1 MTNGAL
7 FSDYF
12 LSDGVATVP
21 GWQAIDQTALTAF
34 RAIAAPLLADFTQR
48 RAPDEAT
55 TERDLIDRILPAL
68 GWQDFLPQ
76 QKANDT
82 GRSDVPDYLLFLDPA
97 AKQAATRAQAGM
109 ARYGHGASIVEAK
122 AWDVA
127 LDRSEPGHSGAPS
140 TQILRYLG
148 TIDVSSNGAIRFGI
162 LTNGRVWRLYDIK
175 ARSKLEGFF
184 EVDLSRAVGD
194 NDALARFL
202 LFFSRVAFVAGVG
215 GRSPLELALE
225 ANRGFEARVTDA
237 LAKTVFD
244 DVFPQLAAALA
255 ANDPERPAAPD
266 NAYFDELREAALTWL
281 YRLLFVLYAEDRDL
295 LPTRARDDGLRAT
308 REAVANAIDSAA
320 GLSAR
325 RKNFDGDLRDL
336 WQQIDG
342 GDPEVGLPPYNGGL
356 FRQGRSPLLDRS
368 IMPDASFA
376 PLLDALSRERT
387 AGRPRLI
394 NYRDLSVQHLGSVYE
409 RLLEFDLG
417 TNDGAIVAQLQTF
430 ARKTSGSYYTPE
442 ELVMLVIRRT
452 IGPLLDERRKA
463 FATALEAESRSKQ
476 DTTYRLARLAQNDP
490 ATAFLTLRICD
501 PAMGSGHFLVSLV
514 DYLAD
519 QVMVATDDAAQLVD
533 FADYR
538 SPLLDR
544 LETIRNRIRQQAADN
559 GWTVDEGQLIDRQL
573 VRRII
578 LKRVIHGVDKNPM
591 AVELAKLAL
600 WLHTFTVGAPLS
612 FLDHHLHCGDS
623 LFGEWVG
630 DARTRLDRGGLFRS
644 DLVSQAEQAIKG
656 MELVEDLTDADIGE
670 VHQSADTY
678 AEVMANVAP
687 LQKMMSLLQGYR
699 WIEGI
704 TAEWRKQSRAL
715 DREAN
720 RIGATDME
728 ESRRL
733 SRQAWDMRR
742 KGMALDSLLDGELGD
757 PTTILDQCYGRIGA
771 GRPWREGDEPALEP
785 LLKAAEI
792 ADISAFLHWELAFP
806 NVWRNWSSAAV
817 TGGFDAVIGN
827 PPWDRLKMQEV
838 EWFASRREEIA
849 RATRAADRN
858 RMVRELK
865 ASGDPLAG
873 QYERASEIAALAGRM
888 ANLGSDDGGQY
899 PLLGRGDTNLYSL
912 FVERAQRLV
921 NSTGIVGLLVP
932 SGISGDLGASRFF
945 RSVSE
950 AGRLASL
957 LDYANRPVA
966 GGPLFFDDVDSRF
979 KFCALV
985 FGGLSRTFEAA
996 ECGFFLTATNDN
1008 ALAEQTFALGPADFA
1023 AVNPNTG
1030 TAPVFR
1036 TPRDAE
1042 LTKAI
1047 YAPLPVL
1054 VRHAARELAGSA
1066 VDAEA
1071 AGASQQEQRAW
1082 PVRYMRMFDMT
1093 NDSHLFRTR
1102 AELEADG
1109 WYPVTG
1115 GRLRKGEAHEAVP
1128 LYEGKMVQA
1137 YDHRAASVVVNAG
1150 NLHRPGQPLAA
1161 TSEQHANPAWSP
1173 NPQFW
1178 VTENSIPPDERQDY
1192 HLSFKEITA
1201 PTNQRTMISFIGP
1214 AAAYGNKV
1222 PLLLIDSNAERHWV
1236 TSALCA
1242 TFNSFAFD
1250 YVTRQKLQGQTLNLF
1265 IIEQLPV
1272 IPSASFN
1279 RPFGPLTARQIVE
1292 RDVLH
1297 LTYTAHDMAP
1307 YARAM
1312 GFDGD
1317 PFPWDDADRRQ
1328 RRARLDALFFH
1339 LYGIGR
1345 DDADFILS
1353 TFPIVRD
1360 HDQRE
1365 HGRYLTRDLIMGHM
1379 NALAAG
1385 DPNAIVDIR

>member
-1 MTNGAL
+1 MTTGAL
-7 FSDYF
+7 LSDYF

-21 GWQAIDQTALTAF
+21 GWQSIDQVALVAF
-34 RAIAAPLLADFTQR
+34 RAIAAPLLADFAQR

-55 TERDLIDRILPAL
+55 TERDLIDKILPAL
-68 GWQDFLPQ
+68 GWNDFLPQ

-97 AKQAATRAQAGM
+97 AKQAATRERAGM

-140 TQILRYLG
+140 TQVLRYLG
-148 TIDVSSNGAIRFGI
+148 TIDVASNGAIRFGI
-162 LTNGRVWRLYDIK
+162 LTNGSVWRLYDIK
-175 ARSKLEGFF
+175 ARSKLEGFY
-184 EVDLSRAVGD
+184 EVDLSRTVAD
-194 NDALARFL
+194 DDALARFL
-202 LFFSRVAFVAGVG
+202 LFFSRAAFVAGAG

-255 ANDPERPAAPD
+255 ANDPECPPAPD

-308 REAVANAIDSAA
+308 REAVAAAIDNQS

-336 WQQIDG
+336 WQQIDS
-342 GDPEVGLPPYNGGL
+342 GDPDVGLPPYNGGL

-417 TNDGAIVAQLQTF
+417 TKDGAIVAQLQTF

-452 IGPLLDERRKA
+452 IGPLLDERCTA

-476 DTTYRLARLAQNDP
+476 DATYRLARLAQHDP

-519 QVMVATDDAAQLVD
+519 QVMVATDDAAQLVS
-533 FADYR
+533 FGDYR

-559 GWTVDEGQLIDRQL
+559 GWAVDEGQLIDRQL

-644 DLVSQAEQAIKG
+644 DLVTQAERSIAG
-656 MELVEDLTDADIGE
+656 MALVEDLTDADIGE

-678 AEVMANVAP
+678 AQVMADIAP

-733 SRQAWDMRR
+733 ARQAWDMRR

-771 GRPWREGDEPALEP
+771 GRPWRQSDEPALEP

-838 EWFASRREEIA
+838 EWFASRRQEIA
-849 RATRAADRN
+849 RATRAADRD

-865 ASGDPLAG
+865 ASGDPLASE
-873 QYERASEIAALAGRM
+873 YERASEIAALASRM
-888 ANLGSDDGGQY
+888 ANLGSDVGGQF

-921 NSTGIVGLLVP
+921 NPQGIVGLLVP

-985 FGGLSRTFEAA
+985 FGGSARTFEAA

-1008 ALAEQTFALGPADFA
+1008 ALEEQTFALGPTEFA

-1036 TPRDAE
+1036 TPRDAD

-1047 YAPLPVL
+1047 YARCPVL
-1054 VRHAARELAGSA
+1054 VRHPVRDMAGSA
-1066 VDAEA
+1066 NDAAA
-1071 AGASQQEQRAW
+1071 AGASQQVQRAW
-1082 PVRYMRMFDMT
+1082 PVRYSTMFHMT

-1109 WYPVTG
+1109 WYPVAG
-1115 GRLRKGEAHEAVP
+1115 GRLRKGEGHEAVP
-1128 LYEGKMVQA
+1128 LYVGRMFRQF
-1137 YDHRAASVVVNAG
+1137 DHRAANVTVNEE
-1150 NLHRPGQPLAA
+1150 NLHNAANSDATTSLQKTDPNFQPEPQYWVEWDKVEPQREWVLAFRDIARP
-1161 TSEQHANPAWSP
+1161 TD
-1173 NPQFW
+1173 
-1178 VTENSIPPDERQDY
+1178 V
-1192 HLSFKEITA
+1192 
-1201 PTNQRTMISFIGP
+1201 RTMISAILPG
-1214 AAAYGNKV
+1214 AAYGNTAC
-1222 PLLLIDSNAERHWV
+1222 LLLSDSAQSLTLLASN
-1236 TSALCA
+1236 L
-1242 TFNSFAFD
+1242 NSLVLD
-1250 YVTRQKLQGQTLNLF
+1250 YVARQKLQGTHANWY
-1265 IIEQLPV
+1265 IVEQLPV
-1272 IPSASFN
+1272 IPPAAFD
-1279 RPFGPLTARQIVE
+1279 RAFGPLTARQIIE
-1292 RDVLH
+1292 RDALH

-1317 PFPWDDADRRQ
+1317 PFPWNDADRRQ
-1328 RRARLDALFFH
+1328 QRARLDALFFH

-1345 DDADFILS
+1345 DDADYILS

-1360 HDQRE
+1360 HDQRD

-1379 NALAAG
+1379 SALAAG
-1385 DPNAIVDIR
+1385 DPHAIIDIR